1 MNKYVSIDIGGT
13 AIKYGI
19 IYEDAE
25 IICKRSMK
33 TEAWKGGP
41 AILQKVTGIVE
52 EMKQEAQEEISG
64 ICISTAGMVDTKEG
78 SIFYSAPLIPNYAGT
93 QFKKTLEEMFQV
105 PCEVENDVNCAGL
118 AENRS
123 GAAKGAKIA
132 LVLTIGTGIG
142 GCIVIDGKV
151 FHGFSNSACEVGYM
165 HMDDS
170 DFQTLG
176 AASILTKKVAEW
188 KGEQED
194 IWDGYHIFEEAK
206 KGDELCNRAI
216 DETVVLL
223 SHKKPDG
230 HINVKVEFGE
240 GEGKVPLDN
249 IAKRA
254 EEYKPKERV
263 TYKMIKEY
271 IEAKYGFKVHTAYIA
286 EVKRDLGLPMYDAPN
301 AVEELK
307 QPRKHPTVEKVEAIK
322 DALKHFEV
330 I

>member
-19 IYEDAE
+19 IREDAE

-41 AILQKVTGIVE
+41 SILQKVTGIVE

-123 GAAKGAKIA
+123 GAAKGAKVA

-176 AASILTKKVAEW
+176 AASILTKKVAAW
-188 KGEQED
+188 KKEPTEN
-194 IWDGYHIFEEAK
+194 WSGYHIFEEAK
-206 KGDELCNRAI
+206 KGDEICNRAI
-216 DETVVLL
+216 DEMVDVLGKGIANICYVVNPEVVVLGGGIMAQEAFL
-223 SHKKPDG
+223 KDK
-230 HINVKVEFGE
+230 
-240 GEGKVPLDN
+240 
-249 IAKRA
+249 
-254 EEYKPKERV
+254 
-263 TYKMIKEY
+263 
-271 IEAKYGFKVHTAYIA
+271 IEK
-286 EVKRDLGLPMYDAPN
+286 
-301 AVEELK
+301 AVEKYLVSSMWEHTSIAFAKNQNNAGMLG
-307 QPRKHPTVEKVEAIK
+307 AFY
-322 DALKHFEV
+322 HFQGRHA
-330 I
+330 